1 MSEQTIE
8 KLKKMKL
15 SKFAEAYQDQK
26 GKPEYQ
32 KMSFDDRLTLLVD
45 LEYDSRVNH
54 TIERNIR
61 NANFYDSTACLEQ
74 INYKPERKIDKA
86 LIEELLLNAKL
97 NDK

>member
-61 NANFYDSTACLEQ
+61 NANFMILQHVWNKSI
-74 INYKPERKIDKA
+74 INLKEK
-86 LIEELLLNAKL
+86 LIRH
-97 NDK
+97 

>member
-61 NANFYDSTACLEQ
+61 NATPMPISLKEAYYEYRYGIFAE
-74 INYKPERKIDKA
+74 
-86 LIEELLLNAKL
+86 
-97 NDK
+97 

>member
-45 LEYDSRVNH
+45 LEYDS
-54 TIERNIR
+54 
-61 NANFYDSTACLEQ
+61 YD
-74 INYKPERKIDKA
+74 
-86 LIEELLLNAKL
+86 
-97 NDK
+97 

>member
-45 LEYDSRVNH
+45 LEYDSRAVSYTH
-54 TIERNIR
+54 LTLPTI
-61 NANFYDSTACLEQ
+61 A
-74 INYKPERKIDKA
+74 
-86 LIEELLLNAKL
+86 
-97 NDK
+97 

>member
-15 SKFAEAYQDQK
+15 SKFAEGISRSK
-26 GKPEYQ
+26 RETRVQ

-61 NANFYDSTACLEQ
+61 NANFYDSTACLATNQ
-74 INYKPERKIDKA
+74 
-86 LIEELLLNAKL
+86 L
-97 NDK
+97 

>member
-54 TIERNIR
+54 TIERVSEMQPQCQ
-61 NANFYDSTACLEQ
+61 YLLK
-74 INYKPERKIDKA
+74 KPYYEYRYGIFA
-86 LIEELLLNAKL
+86 E
-97 NDK
+97 

>member
-54 TIERNIR
+54 TIERNIV
-61 NANFYDSTACLEQ
+61 YDGWRDPLCSLYESHHQTAS
-74 INYKPERKIDKA
+74 
-86 LIEELLLNAKL
+86 
-97 NDK
+97 